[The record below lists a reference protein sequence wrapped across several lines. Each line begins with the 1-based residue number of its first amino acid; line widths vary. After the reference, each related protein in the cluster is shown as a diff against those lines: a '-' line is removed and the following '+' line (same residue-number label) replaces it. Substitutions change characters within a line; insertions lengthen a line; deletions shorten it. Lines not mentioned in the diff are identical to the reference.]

1 MADVN
6 KLIISFCTF
15 AHLHI
20 CTFAQIDIRPKLLVH
35 LQRQGVFK
43 IMNTK
48 TQLARL
54 AELIKSKRT
63 ERGFS
68 QAELGRRLG
77 VTQVTV
83 FNWENQRV
91 MPDTS
96 NVNKI
101 AGIFSMSPEELW
113 AYLDGN
119 DRGKEGLDVNRI
131 LRALDSMSV
140 GDLTTIINAGVQ
152 KLAKAS

>member
-1 MADVN
+1 M
-6 KLIISFCTF
+6 S
-15 AHLHI
+15 
-20 CTFAQIDIRPKLLVH
+20 
-35 LQRQGVFK
+35 
-43 IMNTK
+43 TK

-54 AELIKSKRT
+54 ADLIKSKRV
-63 ERGFS
+63 ELGFS

-83 FNWENQRV
+83 FNWENQKV

-101 AGIFSMSPEELW
+101 ASVFLMSPEELW

-131 LRALDSMSV
+131 LTALDSMSA
-140 GDLTTIINAGVQ
+140 GDVATIINAGVQ